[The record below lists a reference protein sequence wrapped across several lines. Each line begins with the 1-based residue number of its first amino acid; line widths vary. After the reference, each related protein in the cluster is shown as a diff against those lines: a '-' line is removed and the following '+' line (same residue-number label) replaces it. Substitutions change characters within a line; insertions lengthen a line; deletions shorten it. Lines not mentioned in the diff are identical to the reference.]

1 LKLNASSNRHELK
14 SKVVEPLKSYRMKY
28 YKIKFNGN
36 LAELCEFKVGVRKM
50 FTRDHGG
57 HHGREHEEQL
67 IEEEQ
72 SGVVIDS
79 ISVIADLPVE
89 QSH

>member
-1 LKLNASSNRHELK
+1 
-14 SKVVEPLKSYRMKY
+14 MKY
-28 YKIKFNGN
+28 YNIKFNEN
-36 LAELCEFKVGVRKM
+36 LVELFEFKVGGRKM
-50 FTRDHGG
+50 FTCDHGG
-57 HHGREHEEQL
+57 HHGREHEKQL

-72 SGVVIDS
+72 SSVVIDS